1 MVAGQRKT
9 LPPTSAAE
17 DQRMP
22 QPTLQELMQK
32 STAFLLSKELPN
44 GRREVE
50 WIFSETLRLTRL
62 ELYTR
67 FDMLIGEAEVLALR
81 DRITRR
87 GRREPLAY
95 VLGNQPFRSLQL
107 LVTPAVLVP
116 RPETEELIDLVLA
129 DLPNDLPT
137 KRCRILDVGTGSG
150 AIALALKQA
159 RPTCTVEGT
168 DISLDALVVARANAE
183 ANNLDVRFHHGHL
196 ATHVTTPFELVVANL
211 PYIGESERAVCDPEL
226 AHEPQIA
233 LFAGADGLDLIR
245 PLMADVT
252 RICQQGA
259 LWLEHGWQQA
269 EAIAAEATR
278 LGLRSR
284 VHRDGA
290 GKDRFTRVS
299 P

>member
-1 MVAGQRKT
+1 
-9 LPPTSAAE
+9 
-17 DQRMP
+17 MP

-32 STAFLLSKELPN
+32 STAFLLSKDLPN

-50 WIFSETLRLTRL
+50 WIFSATLALSRL

-67 FDMLIGEAEVLALR
+67 FDMLIGDTEVLALR

-87 GRREPLAY
+87 GKREPLAY

-129 DLPNDLPT
+129 DLPTDS
-137 KRCRILDVGTGSG
+137 CRILDVGTGSG

-159 RPTCTVEGT
+159 RPTCLVEGT
-168 DISLDALVVARANAE
+168 DLSLEALVVARANAE
-183 ANNLDVRFHHGHL
+183 ANNLDVIFHQGHL
-196 ATHVTTPFELVVANL
+196 ATQVTPPFDRVVANL
-211 PYIGESERAVCDPEL
+211 PYISEGERAICDPEL

-252 RICQQGA
+252 RICPQGA

-269 EAIAAEATR
+269 AAIAAEAHR
-278 LGLRSR
+278 LGLQSR

-290 GKDRFTRVS
+290 GIERFTRVC